1 MLVDNIHL
9 SLALKKKNQA
19 HDKDENDNSAV
30 GSELYV
36 LSKVHIWLSLYQ
48 GSIFPKKHVTPSAIK
63 SSILP
68 DS

>member
-1 MLVDNIHL
+1 MEINLHSPERTRSCKNRSTALVSFSVIMLVDNIHL

-36 LSKVHIWLSLYQ
+36 LSKVHI
-48 GSIFPKKHVTPSAIK
+48 
-63 SSILP
+63 
-68 DS
+68 